1 MHGPLTHRQLFSS
14 VLVGSLLLVWFIPL
28 PVVTSQNVHTVA
40 IDMRQFEFA
49 PGRIEVQYGD
59 LINIR
64 LTSSDVVHG
73 FYLDGYDIEQRVEPG
88 ISRNISF
95 VADQSGKFRFRCG
108 VNCGPLHP
116 FMIGELVVQSN
127 LPFWRA
133 LAMLGISLTASLF
146 YVYWGAKHT

>member
-1 MHGPLTHRQLFSS
+1 MYCFLTHRQLLSAVF
-14 VLVGSLLLVWFIPL
+14 VGSLLVVWFIPL
-28 PVVTSQNVHTVA
+28 PVVASQDVHTVA

-59 LINIR
+59 LINMR

-88 ISRNISF
+88 IARNISF
-95 VADQSGKFRFRCG
+95 VADRPGKFRFRCG

-127 LPFWRA
+127 LPFLRA
-133 LAMLGISLTASLF
+133 LAMLVISLSASLF
-146 YVYWGAKHT
+146 YVYPGAKHI

>member
-59 LINIR
+59 LIKIR

-88 ISRNISF
+88 ISRNVSF
-95 VADQSGKFRFRCG
+95 VADQLGKFRFRCG

-127 LPFWRA
+127 VPFWRA
-133 LAMLGISLTASLF
+133 LAMLGISLSASLF

>member
-1 MHGPLTHRQLFSS
+1 MLCTLTHRQLFST

-28 PVVTSQNVHTVA
+28 PVVTSQNVHTVV
-40 IDMRQFEFA
+40 IDMHQFEFT

-88 ISRNISF
+88 ISRNVSF
-95 VADQSGKFRFRCG
+95 VADQLGKFRFRCG

-116 FMIGELVVQSN
+116 FMIGELVVQTN

-133 LAMLGISLTASLF
+133 LAMLGISLSASLY

>member
-1 MHGPLTHRQLFSS
+1 MYYILTHRLLFS
-14 VLVGSLLLVWFIPL
+14 VVFVTSLFVVWFIPL
-28 PVVTSQNVHTVA
+28 PLVMSQDVHTVA

-59 LINIR
+59 LSDIR
-64 LTSSDVVHG
+64 LNSSDVVHG
-73 FYLDGYDIEQRVEPG
+73 FYLDGFDIEQRVEPG
-88 ISRNISF
+88 VSRNIRF
-95 VADQSGKFRFRCG
+95 VADRTGKFRFRCG

-133 LAMLGISLTASLF
+133 LAMLGISLSASLF
-146 YVYWGAKHT
+146 YVYRGAKHI